1 MFTQISV
8 NQNNGQGTATPS
20 LQSTYGEIY
29 CFRPKERCRENGDSG
44 TEKGV
49 RGKRALEE
57 EEDGNSE
64 LLSKNKQK
72 KKLRNPNKSFD
83 PSLKRKFHLLA

>member
-1 MFTQISV
+1 
-8 NQNNGQGTATPS
+8 
-20 LQSTYGEIY
+20 
-29 CFRPKERCRENGDSG
+29 
-44 TEKGV
+44 V
-49 RGKRALEE
+49 RGKRSLEE

-83 PSLKRKFHLLA
+83 PSLKRKFHLLASMHHCCIICHFFLGRVYVDVETS

>member
-1 MFTQISV
+1 M
-8 NQNNGQGTATPS
+8 
-20 LQSTYGEIY
+20 
-29 CFRPKERCRENGDSG
+29 
-44 TEKGV
+44 

-57 EEDGNSE
+57 DEDGNSE

-83 PSLKRKFHLLA
+83 PTLKRKFHLLAYTCIHGKLLVLALT

>member
-1 MFTQISV
+1 M
-8 NQNNGQGTATPS
+8 
-20 LQSTYGEIY
+20 
-29 CFRPKERCRENGDSG
+29 
-44 TEKGV
+44 EKGV

>member
-1 MFTQISV
+1 MPSSQLRV
-8 NQNNGQGTATPS
+8 TA
-20 LQSTYGEIY
+20 IH
-29 CFRPKERCRENGDSG
+29 CFRPKERCKENGSSESD
-44 TEKGV
+44 KCV

>member
-20 LQSTYGEIY
+20 LQSTYGEIH